1 MRIRIDRTQ
10 LGWELFA
17 LLAFCALLVR
27 AIIPASYMPTV
38 SKDGVVMVLCTGN
51 GAVKAFV
58 AFDDEDGRQHP
69 QTADEG
75 CAFAMSVGS
84 LLTAAPP
91 LSPLPF
97 MVSAALQSR
106 AIADLTVHRLAA
118 PPLPAHGPPA
128 HA

>member
-27 AIIPASYMPTV
+27 AIIPTGYMPTV
-38 SKDGVVMVLCTGN
+38 SSDGIVMTLCTGN
-51 GAVKAFV
+51 GAIEAFV
-58 AFDDEDGRQHP
+58 PFDDDDGSKHP
-69 QTADEG
+69 QPTDDG
-75 CAFAMSVGS
+75 CAFATSVGS

-91 LSPLPF
+91 LSPEPYLASPAF
-97 MVSAALQSR
+97 QSR

-118 PPLPAHGPPA
+118 PPPPAHGPPA

>member
-27 AIIPASYMPTV
+27 AIIPTGYMPTV
-38 SKDGVVMVLCTGN
+38 SADGIVMTLCTGN
-51 GAVKAFV
+51 GAVETFV
-58 AFDDEDGRQHP
+58 PFDDDDGSKHP
-69 QTADEG
+69 QPADDG

-91 LSPLPF
+91 LFTQPF
-97 MVSAALQSR
+97 LASSTVESR

-118 PPLPAHGPPA
+118 PPPPAHGPPA
-128 HA
+128 RA

>member
-10 LGWELFA
+10 FGWELFA

-27 AIIPASYMPTV
+27 AIIPTGYMPTV
-38 SKDGVVMVLCTGN
+38 SKDGIVMTLCTGS
-51 GAVKAFV
+51 GAIKTFV
-58 AFDDEDGRQHP
+58 PFDDDDGSTHP
-69 QTADEG
+69 QPADDG

-84 LLTAAPP
+84 LLTMPP
-91 LSPLPF
+91 PFVQPFIASP
-97 MVSAALQSR
+97 ALQSR

-118 PPLPAHGPPA
+118 PPPPAHGPPA

>member
-1 MRIRIDRTQ
+1 MRIRIDKTQ

-27 AIIPASYMPTV
+27 AIIPTGYMPTV
-38 SKDGVVMVLCTGN
+38 SKDGIVMMLCTGN
-51 GAVKAFV
+51 GAVKTFV
-58 AFDDEDGRQHP
+58 PFDDNDGGKHP
-69 QTADEG
+69 QPADDG

-84 LLTAAPP
+84 LLAAATP
-91 LSPLPF
+91 LSAQPF
-97 MVSAALQSR
+97 LASPVLQGR

-118 PPLPAHGPPA
+118 PPPPAHGPPA